1 MRKINVI
8 YLAAALMLG
17 FAATAEAGVTF
28 LPAAGGSV
36 GNSNKG
42 NASQSS
48 DQKCISEGY
57 RRTSCSSDQ
66 ILTDRCPYNSS
77 YYKSCCPEAYK
88 FTKEECLKAGLRY
101 SSNSCGGLYRCR

>member
-8 YLAAALMLG
+8 CLAAALMLG
-17 FAATAEAGVTF
+17 FATIAEAGVTF
-28 LPAAGGSV
+28 LPATGGSV
-36 GNSNKG
+36 GSSNKG

-57 RRTSCSSDQ
+57 SRTSCGNGQ
-66 ILTDRCPYNSS
+66 ILADQCPYNRS
-77 YYKSCCPEAYK
+77 YYKSCCPEDYR
-88 FTKEECLKAGLRY
+88 FTKEECTRAGLRY